1 MSAGDGVLASAL
13 SVLVPLKCDLS
24 SEIRRLMRAT
34 NYMKHTLEPAGMD
47 TVETPVPV
55 RPLTLQVRSFEVTS
69 VTGLLLGGIR
79 MSVF

>member
-1 MSAGDGVLASAL
+1 
-13 SVLVPLKCDLS
+13 
-24 SEIRRLMRAT
+24 
-34 NYMKHTLEPAGMD
+34 MD